1 MQSSKEQQ
9 EEIRKPSSMIK
20 AKKQTKTTQ
29 WERLEITSRK
39 LEIPREHFM
48 QNRHNKDRNG
58 MDLIEAQDIKKKW

>member
-9 EEIRKPSSMIK
+9 EEIRRPSYVNK
-20 AKKQTKTTQ
+20 AKKQKGKKKE

-48 QNRHNKDRNG
+48 
-58 MDLIEAQDIKKKW
+58 